1 VIKNAVIHLLNEQ
14 PVLADLYQ
22 MPQALDQGLL
32 CTNLRTMDGKR
43 PVFVERSEG
52 VFFFPYLHVRF
63 LEIPPASTA
72 LAGIETPSSDAEAA
86 AAAAVAVTAAEAAE
100 AETDLE
106 LDEDFLRRI
115 RDV

>member
-14 PVLADLYQ
+14 PVIADLYQ
-22 MPQALDQGLL
+22 MPQSLDQGLL

-52 VFFFPYLHVRF
+52 VFYFPYIHVRF

-72 LAGIETPSSDAEAA
+72 MAGIETPASEADAAALEAA
-86 AAAAVAVTAAEAAE
+86 AVTAAEAAE
-100 AETDLE
+100 ADKDLE